1 MALTLDLVTIN
12 NCIFSLASVSCILL
26 SVITSCHLTSFSLFS
41 APHNSSASLIPLSDW
56 FYHFFSIPYF
66 FSVLT
71 SLLIYLKFYC
81 QWLSTPLL
89 LYFLTSCCSCFA
101 KVQPKGF
108 HHLHC
113 MSLVD
118 TLFKL
123 YRLPFCCCCC
133 CYLFAISWA
142 TPTAYAGSQ
151 ARGLIRA
158 VASGLRQSHSNTGSQ
173 PHLQPTPQLTAMPDH

>member
-26 SVITSCHLTSFSLFS
+26 SVITSCHFTSFSLFS

-133 CYLFAISWA
+133 CCCYGFV
-142 TPTAYAGSQ
+142 
-151 ARGLIRA
+151 A
-158 VASGLRQSHSNTGSQ
+158 VSTLSLQSLEKWKGILKKNWSSRNALKCQ
-173 PHLQPTPQLTAMPDH
+173 YPCKYI